1 MKAASPFSPEWL
13 ARLHARANVPP
24 LCQRIDLLA
33 AGELVGSVIPGM
45 LEEIALK
52 SPSFINS
59 LLYKKEQSSSE
70 SETFCWQIDG
80 DLSQV
85 LNQIALSLR
94 DASMKLVP
102 TNSTNMARHAARH
115 LAHHWR
121 NEQLAVTNAQGVPL
135 GTVERGAVRA
145 LGIATRAVHLVGRS
159 PDGRLWVQQRSLSK
173 SNDPGLWDTLMGGMV
188 SAQDNVQ
195 SALER
200 ETWEEAGLHLAALED
215 VVYGGRITV
224 TRPSGDEGPQFDDAR
239 ALGIGYLVESTD
251 WFQATVP
258 DGVVPVNQDGEVSQF
273 ELLDEQ
279 ALVARLERDEFT
291 LEAALILVAALGQ
304 SSDVVQHR
312 LAQPVG
318 RQCPG

>member
-1 MKAASPFSPEWL
+1 MKAVLPFNAEWL
-13 ARLHARANVPP
+13 AGLHARARVPP
-24 LCQRIDLLA
+24 QCERIDLVA
-33 AGELVGSVIPGM
+33 VGELVGSVIIGI
-45 LEEIALK
+45 LDEIALK
-52 SPSFINS
+52 SPSNINS
-59 LLYKKEQSSSE
+59 LLYKTKQNTSHKSV
-70 SETFCWQIDG
+70 FFWQIDG

-94 DASMKLVP
+94 DASLKLAP
-102 TNSTNMARHAARH
+102 INPSDMARHAARH

-121 NEQLAVTNAQGVPL
+121 DEQLAVTNAQGVPL

-159 PDGRLWVQQRSLSK
+159 PDGRFWVQQRSLDK

-188 SAQDNVQ
+188 SAQDSVQ
-195 SALER
+195 TALVR
-200 ETWEEAGLHLAALED
+200 ETWEEAGLHLATLGD
-215 VVYGGRITV
+215 VAHGGCITV

-258 DGVVPVNQDGEVSQF
+258 DGVVPVNQDGEVAQF

-291 LEAALILVAALGQ
+291 LEAALILVAALGP
-304 SSDVVQHR
+304 
-312 LAQPVG
+312 QPT
-318 RQCPG
+318 P